1 MSRPVQYLDR
11 VLKSYWTGLD
21 INSVADYS
29 TYDIDYLF
37 IRTMPKDEMTILKD
51 LRQAGG
57 LLPNAEILKRS
68 GYDEQTAEELAQRA
82 TDENYDA
89 IPNLT

>member
-1 MSRPVQYLDR
+1 MKSFEYLDR

-21 INSVADYS
+21 LNSVPDYS
-29 TYDIDYLF
+29 TYDIDYEM
-37 IRTMPKDEMTILKD
+37 IRTVPKDVMTYLKD
-51 LRQAGG
+51 LRTAGG

-82 TDENYDA
+82 NEENYDSL
-89 IPNLT
+89 PVVE